1 MEPCEGAV
9 PPGGFPR
16 KPMMECYA
24 DLIQSVD
31 FPGKTYLTVKIPQ
44 RGFGPVKST
53 ST

>member
-31 FPGKTYLTVKIPQ
+31 FPGETIIRPIYHQQGSMLQ
-44 RGFGPVKST
+44 
-53 ST
+53 